1 MPTLATRAQIAKRR
15 STRIALNSAVGLS
28 GLDTQKCPFTMP
40 AKATHLNR
48 YGAAIHLPR
57 QLLVGSTVMVR
68 NGRGTQI
75 SARVVAELPGSQGL
89 STYGI
94 EFVEKDDTA
103 NSFWG
108 ITFPTLGAPGT
119 GTQSAEQAGIARR
132 RRGVSVLQR

>member
-15 STRIALNSAVGLS
+15 STRIALNTAVGLT
-28 GLDTQKCPFTMP
+28 GIDTQKCSFTMP

-48 YGAAIHLPR
+48 YGAAIHIPR

-68 NGRGTQI
+68 NGRGTQV

-94 EFVEKDDTA
+94 EFVEKDDVA

-108 ITFPTLGAPGT
+108 ITFPTLGGT
-119 GTQSAEQAGIARR
+119 GSGTPAVEQAGIARR
-132 RRGVSVLQR
+132 KRGLSAHH